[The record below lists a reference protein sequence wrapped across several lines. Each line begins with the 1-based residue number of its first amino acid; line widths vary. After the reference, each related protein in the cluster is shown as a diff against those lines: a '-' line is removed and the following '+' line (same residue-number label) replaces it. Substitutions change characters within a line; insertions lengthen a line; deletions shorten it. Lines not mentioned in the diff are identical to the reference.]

1 MSDSI
6 YKVIEIIGS
15 SSDSWEDAAKQAII
29 RASRSLE
36 ELRVAEVVE
45 QDLKIEDGAVV
56 AYRTKLRISF
66 KFNIEKPHKFMD
78 SHI

>member
-66 KFNIEKPHKFMD
+66 KFKDE
-78 SHI
+78 

>member
-15 SSDSWEDAAKQAII
+15 SSESWEDAAKQAIV
-29 RASRSLE
+29 RASKSLE

-45 QDLKIEDGAVV
+45 QDLKIEEGAVV

-66 KFNIEKPHKFMD
+66 KFKDE
-78 SHI
+78 